1 MNKERAKELLP
12 IIEAFVNGKVIE
24 YLFVGEWRVA
34 TCPDWTPGVK
44 YRIRQEPKLVPFTFE
59 DNLLF
64 RDKWIQYKNG
74 YKNPKYKIIIYDE
87 FKITIIGCNR
97 NSFDY
102 TYEKFMQVFEF
113 EDGSPCGKYINE

>member
-34 TCPDWTPGVK
+34 TCPEWTPGVK

-64 RDKWIQYKNG
+64 RDKWIRCKKHDFKRSMRIIKYDGDCVSISNKSFG
-74 YKNPKYKIIIYDE
+74 YAIFLD
-87 FKITIIGCNR
+87 
-97 NSFDY
+97 DY
-102 TYEKFMQVFEF
+102 LF

>member
-44 YRIRQEPKLVPFTFE
+44 YRIRQEPKLIPFTFE

-64 RDKWIQYKNG
+64 RDKWIRLKKNDFNR
-74 YKNPKYKIIIYDE
+74 YLKIVSYESDVVSIKNQSLSYGVL
-87 FKITIIGCNR
+87 FK
-97 NSFDY
+97 DY
-102 TYEKFMQVFEF
+102 TF
-113 EDGSPCGKYINE
+113 EDGSPCGKYVNE

>member
-64 RDKWIQYKNG
+64 KDKWI
-74 YKNPKYKIIIYDE
+74 KYKGLSKDLNRIVRVCSSWIYIE
-87 FKITIIGCNR
+87 NLETPIL
-97 NSFDY
+97 
-102 TYEKFMQVFEF
+102 YEHLLDIFEF
-113 EDGSPCGKYINE
+113 EDGSKCGKYVNE

>member
-59 DNLLF
+59 DKNLF
-64 RDKWIQYKNG
+64 KDKWVVEKGYTALNRIEKIAFGGILLGAKN
-74 YKNPKYKIIIYDE
+74 
-87 FKITIIGCNR
+87 F
-97 NSFDY
+97 
-102 TYEKFMQVFEF
+102 TYSEMLHRCEF

>member
-44 YRIRQEPKLVPFTFE
+44 YRIKPEPKLVPFTFE
-59 DNLLF
+59 DKELLV
-64 RDKWIQYKNG
+64 DKWVVEKG
-74 YKNPKYKIIIYDE
+74 YRAIDKIIRIANDGVLAGNKAITYSKLFHSYE
-87 FKITIIGCNR
+87 F
-97 NSFDY
+97 S
-102 TYEKFMQVFEF
+102 
-113 EDGSPCGKYINE
+113 DGSPCGKYIN

>member
-34 TCPDWTPGVK
+34 TCPEWTPGVK

-59 DNLLF
+59 DNLSF
-64 RDKWIQYKNG
+64 RDKWFKDKQNKQMLVKIYSINRRDGEILIGEEWVTYKQFL
-74 YKNPKYKIIIYDE
+74 DE
-87 FKITIIGCNR
+87 YI
-97 NSFDY
+97 
-102 TYEKFMQVFEF
+102 F

>member
-44 YRIRQEPKLVPFTFE
+44 YRIKQEPKLVPFTFE
-59 DNLLF
+59 DKELLV
-64 RDKWIQYKNG
+64 DKWVVEKG
-74 YKNPKYKIIIYDE
+74 YTAIDKIIRIANDGVLAGNKAITYSKLFHSYE
-87 FKITIIGCNR
+87 F
-97 NSFDY
+97 S
-102 TYEKFMQVFEF
+102 
-113 EDGSPCGKYINE
+113 DGSPCGKYIN

>member
-59 DNLLF
+59 DNLIF
-64 RDKWIQYKNG
+64 RDKWV
-74 YKNPKYKIIIYDE
+74 KYKGKNELSRFTNILKTGVKNDL
-87 FKITIIGCNR
+87 G
-97 NSFDY
+97 SA
-102 TYEKFMQVFEF
+102 TYLQLLNNYEF
-113 EDGSPCGKYINE
+113 EDGSKCGKYINE

>member
-44 YRIRQEPKLVPFTFE
+44 YRIKQEPKLVPFTFE
-59 DNLLF
+59 DKELLV
-64 RDKWIQYKNG
+64 DKWVVEKG
-74 YKNPKYKIIIYDE
+74 YTAIDKIIRIANDGVLAGNKAITYSKLFHSYE
-87 FKITIIGCNR
+87 F
-97 NSFDY
+97 S
-102 TYEKFMQVFEF
+102 
-113 EDGSPCGKYINE
+113 DGSPCGKYINE